1 MYSKLRCWINN
12 NAYKSI
18 NIKLTDIILEY
29 DIHNTGKFNPGDDYV
44 KILPCV
50 VKKKDD
56 KYVLIA
62 NWYAYTYF
70 RYLNLLN
77 TKITCIVIDEDRD
90 TFFNNLEKL
99 SYHKLL
105 TTINIDKIIIPNS
118 FNHHLPKDSK
128 INSIINYYNKNK
140 KFDRLIKVNSN
151 NVIIDGFA
159 RYLAAKKLGLKNIDV
174 IKTIVTKKEDIEDDK
189 ISDN

>member
-1 MYSKLRCWINN
+1 MYSKLRCWIND

-99 SYHKLL
+99 SYHRLL
-105 TTINIDKIIIPNS
+105 TTINIDEIIIPDS
-118 FNHHLPKDSK
+118 FNYHLPKDSK

-174 IKTIVTKKEDIEDDK
+174 VRTVVTKKEDIER
-189 ISDN
+189 